1 MATDVDV
8 KGLEE
13 TSRMLSGVHTHVGD
27 VTKEEDVEALFA
39 KARELMGGCRPLPSP
54 EIPDN
59 TPLLCLRA

>member
-54 EIPDN
+54 EISSQ
-59 TPLLCLRA
+59 TTRRCTA